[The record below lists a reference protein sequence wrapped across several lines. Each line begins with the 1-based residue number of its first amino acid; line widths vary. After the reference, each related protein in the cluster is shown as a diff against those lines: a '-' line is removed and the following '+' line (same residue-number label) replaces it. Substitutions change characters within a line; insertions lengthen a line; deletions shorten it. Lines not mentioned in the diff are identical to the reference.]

1 MRECRRSEAE
11 AIDGNSDFAS
21 VLGDN
26 GFARAGISG
35 NDDVATV
42 FDPAA
47 TSSSAGSNAY
57 AILGNDN
64 FASVF
69 GDGDYDRAG
78 GTGGY
83 LGSNDIATILG
94 TDSTA
99 FAGST
104 SSRRSSFR
112 WVWPFEAALLR
123 GQLHHPHR
131 RRR

>member
-11 AIDGNSDFAS
+11 AIDGNSDSAS
-21 VLGDN
+21 VFGDN
-26 GFARAGISG
+26 GFAQAGISG

-78 GTGGY
+78 GTGGF
-83 LGSNDIATILG
+83 LGSNDIATIFV

-99 FAGST
+99 LAGWSV
-104 SSRRSSFR
+104 R
-112 WVWPFEAALLR
+112 VGL
-123 GQLHHPHR
+123 GQPVRKRPPHLQGVPAR
-131 RRR
+131 PQRQRTN